1 MAISSEYQTY
11 LIDLFAPFGSITAK
25 RMFGALGLYA
35 GDVMFGIVAGE
46 IIYLK
51 TAERD
56 RKSYEE
62 EGSKPFSFHLKSRR
76 KPVILTS
83 YYSLPERL
91 YDEPEELA
99 LWARRAYDAA
109 AASPHSEKKR
119 RKRQKERSKERTA
132 RQPARR
138 RARS

>member
-1 MAISSEYQTY
+1 MPISREYQTY
-11 LIDLFAPFGSITAK
+11 LIDLFAPFGPIAIK
-25 RMFGALGLYA
+25 PMFAVMGLYA
-35 GDVMFGIVAGE
+35 DEVMFGLVDDE

-56 RKSYEE
+56 RKPYEE
-62 EGSKPFSFHLKSRR
+62 EGSKPFSFRTKSRGNELI
-76 KPVILTS
+76 VTS
-83 YYSLPERL
+83 YFSLPERL

-99 LWARRAYDAA
+99 QWARRAHEAA

-119 RKRQKERSKERTA
+119 RKRLKEGSA

-138 RARS
+138 RSRS

>member
-1 MAISSEYQTY
+1 
-11 LIDLFAPFGSITAK
+11 
-25 RMFGALGLYA
+25 MFGALGLYA
-35 GDVMFGIVAGE
+35 GEVMFGLVAEE

-56 RKSYEE
+56 RKAYED
-62 EGSKPFSFHLKSRR
+62 EGSKPFSFRMKSRANE
-76 KPVILTS
+76 VILTS

-99 LWARRAYDAA
+99 QWARRAYEAA
-109 AASPHSEKKR
+109 ASSPHSEKKR
-119 RKRQKERSKERTA
+119 RKRMKEKSA

-138 RARS
+138 RSRS

>member
-1 MAISSEYQTY
+1 MAVSRDYQTY
-11 LIDLFAPFGSITAK
+11 LIDLFGQFGPITAR

-35 GDVMFGIVAGE
+35 GEVMFGLVADE

-56 RKSYEE
+56 RKAYEE
-62 EGSKPFSFHLKSRR
+62 EGSKPFSFHLKSRANE
-76 KPVILTS
+76 VVLTS

-99 LWARRAYDAA
+99 AWARRAYDVA
-109 AASPHSEKKR
+109 AASPHSQK
-119 RKRQKERSKERTA
+119 KRQKRAKERST

-138 RARS
+138 RSRS